1 MMNSLKQVLISR
13 GLRAVASAAVLGCA
27 GTLGCYTY
35 VPAQASYLQPGRE
48 VAIDIND
55 LGRVNLS
62 TQIGAEVARVSGILQ
77 QQTGTDYAIRVNEL
91 TYLNGRT
98 AMWSG
103 ESVVVRQDYVRGVF
117 EKKVSP
123 GKTAAAVLASAG
135 VVGGAIAA
143 HTLIV
148 GGSGNGGGDRP
159 EPPPNTG
166 YRGHP

>member
-1 MMNSLKQVLISR
+1 MYPLKQVSISR
-13 GLRAVASAAVLGCA
+13 RLRAVASAAVLSCA

-35 VPAQASYLQPGRE
+35 VPSQASYLQPGRE

-62 TQIGAEVARVSGILQ
+62 TQIGAEVARVAGILQ

-98 AMWSG
+98 ALWSG
-103 ESVVVRQDYVRGVF
+103 ESLVIRQDYVRGVF

-123 GKTAAAVLASAG
+123 GKTAAAVIASAG

-143 HTLIV
+143 HTLIT
-148 GGSGNGGGDRP
+148 GGSGNSDGKP
-159 EPPPNTG
+159 EPPPQTG